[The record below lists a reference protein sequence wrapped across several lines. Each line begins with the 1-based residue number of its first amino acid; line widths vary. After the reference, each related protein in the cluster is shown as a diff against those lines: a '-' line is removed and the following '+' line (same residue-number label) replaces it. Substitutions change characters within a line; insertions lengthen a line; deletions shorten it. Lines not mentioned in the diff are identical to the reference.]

1 MPKGNWDNMNRD
13 GNTGIGLLGLLGLFA
28 AGGIAKS
35 VSNSK
40 KEQEVQQKRAQ
51 LQVKLNEVQKE
62 LSKKRGNILREAW
75 YSSEIEELERQEAV
89 ILRQLKELG
98 G

>member
-1 MPKGNWDNMNRD
+1 MPNGNWDDMNRD
-13 GNTGIGLLGLLGLFA
+13 GKAGMGLLGLIGLFA
-28 AGGIAKS
+28 AAGVVKS
-35 VSNSK
+35 VSNSN
-40 KEQEVQQKRAQ
+40 KEQEVQLKRAQ

-62 LSKKRGNILREAW
+62 LSKRRGNIFREAL
-75 YSSEIEELERQEAV
+75 YAGEIEELERQEAA